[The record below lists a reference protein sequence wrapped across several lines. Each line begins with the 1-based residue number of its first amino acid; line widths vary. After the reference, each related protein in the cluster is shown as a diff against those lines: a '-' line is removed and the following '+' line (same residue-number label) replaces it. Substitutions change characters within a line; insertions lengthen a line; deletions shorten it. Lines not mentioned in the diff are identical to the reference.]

1 MYLQGKQA
9 HESGNYE
16 IAAQIFE
23 QLVKKEP
30 RNAVL
35 QFALG
40 TSLMK
45 LKKFGLA
52 MKHLEKAA
60 KLKPMMPEIHAT
72 MGAIER
78 TCLNDEAAIKHY
90 QRTLAIRKDFPP
102 AIYGLTDLYRKLGRF
117 DEAVKL
123 ITAAL
128 ERSHTADPHLAEAFA
143 VIAKDAGRVQDAID
157 HIREVLQTDI
167 PIVSR
172 SSLNFR
178 LAGLLD
184 SIKEYEQ
191 AWETVTLANEQK
203 VTRWDPVAYESDV
216 DHMLK
221 YWTRERV
228 LEAPTSGSDS
238 ELPVFVVGMP
248 RSGTSLVEQIIA
260 SHPAGAGAGEMNAL
274 SLAACRQQGIRNH
287 SGMVFLRDISK
298 ITPQSLSRECDE
310 YLASARR
317 VSSQVGDETGAE
329 RIVDKLPYNYQI
341 LPLIQMMFPK
351 ARVIH
356 TVRDPRDTCISCFF
370 QDFLG
375 ELGYAYNLKQLAVYY
390 AQHERIMAHM
400 KELLDIPILEVRYE
414 RLVSEPEHGIR
425 KILDHIGL
433 DFHEDCVRFHESK
446 RAVHTASLEQVRKPM
461 YKTSSARWKRYGEL
475 IAPLTDAIIEA
486 GVNLPTED

>member
-1 MYLQGKQA
+1 MYLQGKHA
-9 HESGNYE
+9 HESGNFE
-16 IAAQIFE
+16 IAAQLFD

-35 QFALG
+35 QFALA

-45 LKKFGLA
+45 LKKFEPA

-78 TCLNDEAAIKHY
+78 TCLNEDAAIKHY
-90 QRTLAIRKDFPP
+90 QRAMAIRKDFPP

-117 DEAVKL
+117 DDAVDL
-123 ITAAL
+123 ITKAL
-128 ERSHTADPHLAEAFA
+128 ERSPSADPHLAEAFA
-143 VIAKDAGRVQDAID
+143 VIAKDAGREQDAID
-157 HIREVLQTDI
+157 HIRKVLETDV
-167 PIVSR
+167 PITTR

-184 SIKEYEQ
+184 SIKEHNQ
-191 AWETVTLANEQK
+191 AWETVVLANDQK
-203 VTRWDPVAYESDV
+203 VTRWDPVAYETDV
-216 DHMLK
+216 EDAIK

-228 LEAPTSGSDS
+228 EQAPSSGSDS
-238 ELPVFVVGMP
+238 EVPVFVVGMP

-260 SHPAGAGAGEMNAL
+260 SHPAGAGAGEINAL
-274 SLAACRQQGIRNH
+274 PIAACRQQGIRYHN
-287 SGMVFLRDISK
+287 GMVFLRDISK
-298 ITPQSLSRECDE
+298 ITSQSLSRECDE

-317 VSSQVGDETGAE
+317 ISSQVGDEAGAE

-375 ELGYAYNLKQLAVYY
+375 ELGYSYNLKHLAAYY
-390 AQHERIMAHM
+390 AQHERIMEHM
-400 KELLDIPILEVRYE
+400 KKVLDIPVLEVRYE
-414 RLVSEPEHGIR
+414 QLVEEPEPGIR
-425 KILDHIGL
+425 AILDHIGL
-433 DFHEDCVRFHESK
+433 EFHEDSVRFYESK

-475 IAPLTDAIIEA
+475 IEPLTVALAGA
-486 GVNLPTED
+486 GVSLPTED